1 VQVTL
6 DEQVPMLEQRGTLRC
21 QPLFRAGGLLGCW
34 CARAPFAQFGLF
46 GCQGF
51 AGAGYRA
58 QHRFDDILDDMKLAQ
73 LMRHPT
79 KDLGEGR
86 GRERRAIG
94 SDTPQRQV
102 ARV

>member
-1 VQVTL
+1 
-6 DEQVPMLEQRGTLRC
+6 
-21 QPLFRAGGLLGCW
+21 
-34 CARAPFAQFGLF
+34 
-46 GCQGF
+46 
-51 AGAGYRA
+51 
-58 QHRFDDILDDMKLAQ
+58 